1 MTTATG
7 GSVFFKLAF
16 ERGRYREIVGEM
28 LDAEDPDLRET
39 LTTVFRRSC
48 TERDADVEV
57 RGRLYHTPV
66 FVLSDQPAVCF
77 LEADRDGVPV
87 GARETK
93 ASWLDRSAQPYLQ
106 QLAKRWSHTESPT
119 HASDLP
125 LASAFIPPR
134 LRLLTSDQR
143 PQQHSGPGWIYWED
157 LSAHARVVLLG
168 EPGAGKSTCLR
179 RLVHEANL
187 RSDHQVDT
195 LPIYVQLREFT
206 AADLTIEHLR
216 HILTPQS
223 DPASADEF
231 DPPHSGG
238 RVLLLLDGLD
248 EIASQDERRAL
259 LEGIRTLCAQAPSI
273 RIIVTSREYSYN
285 GELAE
290 FTHLRIEPFTIDRI
304 GYWYL
309 LSTGRPP
316 TDSSRSRVFAA
327 LLRDASLRDLC
338 GNPLMLAVVAE
349 ADARNWVTDGEKAPL
364 LGRCVEMLTEN
375 WDATRGVVRWGT
387 GTVTPRQMKTSLAD
401 LSCMLVLQ
409 DRADFTVGDFEGLV
423 ASNVGIHDSPV
434 ELLNACHASGLI
446 TAQDR
451 GTYRFTH
458 RALRDYLAASRV
470 ADHVS
475 AATPLLL
482 ACHSD
487 PRAQNVWRLSCATT
501 TDASDLLGTAL
512 GIEGPQRLERAAI
525 LAWALSQQIT
535 ASREVINQCSNY
547 IADQLEAELAHARVT
562 MADAEG
568 NSEDAEDHTG
578 PKPAAVWRAAL
589 HLPTEGRD
597 TERDQVLQHL
607 LIGVHG
613 TRSGSGSQL
622 IRNRLERSSA
632 PAVRLLATLQAIEGD
647 CTAHVQRGKQDLLI
661 SLVVLDPTKLLATEL
676 NATDRSTTGD

>member
-28 LDAEDPDLRET
+28 LDAEDPELRET

-48 TERDADVEV
+48 TERDVDVEV

-77 LEADRDGVPV
+77 VEADRDGVPV

-93 ASWLDRSAQPYLQ
+93 ASWLDRSAQPYLR

-134 LRLLTSDQR
+134 LRLLTSEQT
-143 PQQHSGPGWIYWED
+143 PQQHSGPGWIHWED

-216 HILTPQS
+216 HILTPQL
-223 DPASADEF
+223 DPAPADEF

-248 EIASQDERRAL
+248 EIASKDERMAL

-309 LSTGRPP
+309 LSTGTAP

-512 GIEGPQRLERAAI
+512 GLEGPQRLERAAI

-547 IADQLEAELAHARVT
+547 IADQLEAELAHARIT
-562 MADAEG
+562 SADAEG
-568 NSEDAEDHTG
+568 ISENAEDHAG
-578 PKPAAVWRAAL
+578 PGQTAVWRAAL

-597 TERDQVLQHL
+597 TKRDKVLQHL
-607 LIGVHG
+607 LVGVHS

-622 IRNRLERSSA
+622 IRNRLERSTA
-632 PAVRLLATLQAIEGD
+632 PAVRLLATLQTIEGD
-647 CTAHVQRGKQDLLI
+647 CTARVQRGTQDLLI

-676 NATDRSTTGD
+676 NATDR